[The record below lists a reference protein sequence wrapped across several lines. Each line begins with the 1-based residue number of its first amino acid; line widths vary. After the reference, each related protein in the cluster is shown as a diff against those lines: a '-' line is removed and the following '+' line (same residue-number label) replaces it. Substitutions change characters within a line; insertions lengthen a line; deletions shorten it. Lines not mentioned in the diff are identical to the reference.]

1 MKRNLRLRRPVK
13 LARNAVLA
21 AVIMVAAWAC
31 LGFPSPTARGAFR
44 RGEQAYLTGP
54 GQILAE
60 VPLAQGGQKEKLFVA
75 RYQGHMLLATVWR
88 EGLLRW
94 QPGGLTDHPIQGEL
108 TAFPGVWADKEAGL
122 LHVFVQAPAGTRRVE
137 GVIDYAQF
145 SFAVKDDGT
154 LEYERVT
161 APFAG
166 EQTTEG
172 GLFSLLA
179 QFDPE
184 GPAFY
189 SLESQL
195 DRLGQVRLPRRK
207 SNPDF
212 WMTITLRA
220 YDAQGNVL
228 AENTH
233 QSF

>member
-1 MKRNLRLRRPVK
+1 MK
-13 LARNAVLA
+13 
-21 AVIMVAAWAC
+21 
-31 LGFPSPTARGAFR
+31 
-44 RGEQAYLTGP
+44 E
-54 GQILAE
+54 
-60 VPLAQGGQKEKLFVA
+60 
-75 RYQGHMLLATVWR
+75 
-88 EGLLRW
+88 
-94 QPGGLTDHPIQGEL
+94 
-108 TAFPGVWADKEAGL
+108 
-122 LHVFVQAPAGTRRVE
+122 
-137 GVIDYAQF
+137 
-145 SFAVKDDGT
+145 DGT

-184 GPAFY
+184 GQAFY

-195 DRLGQVRLPRRK
+195 DRLGRVRLPRRK